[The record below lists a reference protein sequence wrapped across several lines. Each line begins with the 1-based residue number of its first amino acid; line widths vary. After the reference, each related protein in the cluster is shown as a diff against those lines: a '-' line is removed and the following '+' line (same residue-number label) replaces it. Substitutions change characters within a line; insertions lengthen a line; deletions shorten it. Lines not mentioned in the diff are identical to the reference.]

1 MSPTWTFPTYLE
13 CAKHVAAGGVVL
25 TAMGWPA
32 TYSEQEFRELAAKYP
47 GRRLR
52 LFTLEPPS

>member
-1 MSPTWTFPTYLE
+1 MSGRTFPTYLE
-13 CAKHVAAGGVVL
+13 CAEHLAAGGVVRSAL
-25 TAMGWPA
+25 GTTT